1 MKKEAYKFKDFN
13 KSFDYYDTWKYKT
26 NEYLFR
32 TGQKETPKIP
42 TRMVHTISIEN
53 LFEKRI
59 DLGNNMGVLIVKDEA
74 IKRFHPNEINNKEFW
89 LRAHKSFPLLSVC
102 GGECKSIKELNKL
115 TLGLSKDF
123 NLFPVLQDL
132 IEKSEKPLNIL
143 EIGCGFGGVF
153 NEIKDKCEYIGID
166 YHIQKSLKKYKN
178 FIEIEK
184 SGIPDF
190 LLGEKYFD
198 VIYSVNV
205 LQHCSQKDRFDY
217 FKQGYSVLKAGGFF
231 IFSCMLMNKANENE
245 PYWGVKDSNGRG
257 YLHFFNQLTECDWN
271 HELFGHLGAVGYK
284 PVDSTLR
291 GNFLTMIIQKPK

>member
-1 MKKEAYKFKDFN
+1 MKKEPYKFEDFN
-13 KSFDYYDTWKYKT
+13 KSFDYYDMWKYRT

-42 TRMVHTISIEN
+42 TRMVHTIAMEE
-53 LFEKRI
+53 LYDKKI
-59 DLGNNMGVLIVKDEA
+59 DLGNNMGVTIVKEEA
-74 IKRFHPNEINNKEFW
+74 IKRFHPNEINNREFW

-102 GGECKSIKELNKL
+102 GGECKSIKEANKA
-115 TLGLSKDF
+115 TLGLSIDF
-123 NLFPVLQDL
+123 KLYPFLLNL
-132 IEKSEKPLNIL
+132 IEKSSKPLSVL

-166 YHIQKSLKKYKN
+166 YRIHKSLKKYKN

-184 SGIPDF
+184 SGIPEF
-190 LLGEKYFD
+190 LLNEKYFD

-217 FKQGYSVLKAGGFF
+217 FEQGYSVLKSGGYF

-245 PYWGVKDSNGRG
+245 SYWGIKDNNGRG
-257 YLHFFNQLTECDWN
+257 YLHFFNQLTECDWDY
-271 HELFGHLGAVGYK
+271 ELFGYLKKVGFV
-284 PVDSTLR
+284 PIDGTLR
-291 GNFLTMIIQKPK
+291 GNFYTMIMQKPK